1 MGLVVVKNIG
11 LLLTMSNRLAIADAV
26 VVIKDGV
33 IEWVGPSAEFDSSLY
48 QDCTAIDAEGGLV
61 TPGLVE
67 CHTHLV
73 FAGGRSDEF
82 EARATGVPYAE
93 IARRGGGIA
102 KTVKATREASED
114 QLFELAVPRVYSFLA
129 QGVTTVEAK
138 SGYGLD
144 FDSEMRLLNVAARLD
159 KATPVD
165 IVSTFLGA
173 HSIPAEAKE
182 NRAAFVDDIC
192 DRWIPEVAQRQ
203 LAVFCDVFCESIA
216 FSVDESRRILKAGLL
231 AGLKPKIHAE
241 QLARTGGALLAA
253 ELGAVSADHL
263 DFASKQDAKALAE
276 AGTVGV
282 LLPGCAVS
290 MCKPDFPD
298 PKLLQAAGVKIA
310 LSTDYNPG
318 SSVTLNLP
326 LMGSFAM
333 AFMGMSAMEVW
344 EAITINAAAA
354 LDLQDF
360 VGMVKPGYKG
370 DLVIFHGADPVG
382 PFYEYGGSRVAK
394 VIKEGSVVVR
404 RDPCGGVTI

>member
-1 MGLVVVKNIG
+1 MGLLVVKNIG

-33 IEWVGPSAEFDSSLY
+33 IEWVGPSAEFDLDLY
-48 QDCTAIDAEGGLV
+48 QDCTVIDADGGLV

-67 CHTHLV
+67 CHTHLI

-192 DRWIPEVAQRQ
+192 DRWIP
-203 LAVFCDVFCESIA
+203 
-216 FSVDESRRILKAGLL
+216 
-231 AGLKPKIHAE
+231 
-241 QLARTGGALLAA
+241 
-253 ELGAVSADHL
+253 
-263 DFASKQDAKALAE
+263 
-276 AGTVGV
+276 
-282 LLPGCAVS
+282 
-290 MCKPDFPD
+290 
-298 PKLLQAAGVKIA
+298 
-310 LSTDYNPG
+310 
-318 SSVTLNLP
+318 
-326 LMGSFAM
+326 
-333 AFMGMSAMEVW
+333 
-344 EAITINAAAA
+344 
-354 LDLQDF
+354 
-360 VGMVKPGYKG
+360 
-370 DLVIFHGADPVG
+370 
-382 PFYEYGGSRVAK
+382 
-394 VIKEGSVVVR
+394 
-404 RDPCGGVTI
+404 

>member
-33 IEWVGPSAEFDSSLY
+33 IEWVGPGAEFDSSLY
-48 QDCTAIDAEGGLV
+48 QDCTVIDADGGLV

-67 CHTHLV
+67 CHTHLI

-216 FSVDESRRILKAGLL
+216 FSIDESRRILKAGLL

-298 PKLLQAAGVKIA
+298 PKLLQVAGVKIA

-370 DLVIFHGADPVG
+370 DLVIFRGADPVG
-382 PFYEYGGSRVAK
+382 PFYEYGGSKVAK
-394 VIKEGSVVVR
+394 VIKEGRVVVR
-404 RDPCGGVTI
+404 RDLCGGLTI

>member
-33 IEWVGPSAEFDSSLY
+33 IEWVGPSAEFDLDLY
-48 QDCTAIDAEGGLV
+48 QDCTVIDADGGLV

-216 FSVDESRRILKAGLL
+216 FSIDESRRILKAGLL

-382 PFYEYGGSRVAK
+382 PFYEYGGSKVAK

>member
-33 IEWVGPSAEFDSSLY
+33 IEWVGPGAEFDSSLY
-48 QDCTAIDAEGGLV
+48 QDCTVIDADGGLV

-67 CHTHLV
+67 CHTHLI

-216 FSVDESRRILKAGLL
+216 FSIDESRRILKAGLL

-263 DFASKQDAKALAE
+263 DFASKQDAKALAK

-298 PKLLQAAGVKIA
+298 PKLLQVAGVKIA

-370 DLVIFHGADPVG
+370 DLVIFRGADPVG
-382 PFYEYGGSRVAK
+382 PFYEYGGSKVAK
-394 VIKEGSVVVR
+394 VIKEGRVVVR
-404 RDPCGGVTI
+404 RDLCGGLTI

>member
-1 MGLVVVKNIG
+1 ML
-11 LLLTMSNRLAIADAV
+11 
-26 VVIKDGV
+26 
-33 IEWVGPSAEFDSSLY
+33 
-48 QDCTAIDAEGGLV
+48 
-61 TPGLVE
+61 
-67 CHTHLV
+67 
-73 FAGGRSDEF
+73 
-82 EARATGVPYAE
+82 
-93 IARRGGGIA
+93 
-102 KTVKATREASED
+102 
-114 QLFELAVPRVYSFLA
+114 
-129 QGVTTVEAK
+129 
-138 SGYGLD
+138 
-144 FDSEMRLLNVAARLD
+144 
-159 KATPVD
+159 
-165 IVSTFLGA
+165 
-173 HSIPAEAKE
+173 
-182 NRAAFVDDIC
+182 

-360 VGMVKPGYKG
+360 VGIVKPGRG
-370 DLVIFHGADPVG
+370 PVIFRGADPG
-382 PFYEYGGSRVAK
+382 PVLSTVKGGKGDRKQRRSSMTLVVVLPSDSLGG
-394 VIKEGSVVVR
+394 VIEFNKVVVR
-404 RDPCGGVTI
+404 WVVNQLSIRSLTLWPDCHEKPC

>member
-33 IEWVGPSAEFDSSLY
+33 IEWVGPGAEFDSSLY
-48 QDCTAIDAEGGLV
+48 QDCTVIDADGGLV

-73 FAGGRSDEF
+73 FAGDRSDEF

-298 PKLLQAAGVKIA
+298 PKLLQAAGGKIA

-370 DLVIFHGADPVG
+370 DLVIFRGADPVG
-382 PFYEYGGSRVAK
+382 PFYEYGGSKVAK

>member
-1 MGLVVVKNIG
+1 MGLLVVKNIG

-33 IEWVGPSAEFDSSLY
+33 IEWVGPSAEFDLDLY
-48 QDCTAIDAEGGLV
+48 QDCTVIDADGGLV

-67 CHTHLV
+67 CHTHLI

-263 DFASKQDAKALAE
+263 DFASKQDAKALAK

-298 PKLLQAAGVKIA
+298 PKLLQVAGVKIA

-370 DLVIFHGADPVG
+370 DLVIFRGADPVG
-382 PFYEYGGSRVAK
+382 PFYEYGGSKVAK